1 MSTVQADNKS
11 TTKLAERSI
20 ENIEKV
26 VDLLRRAER
35 LERQYGQWIEALP
48 SSWVARTSDWSEFEP
63 SDLAASLVY
72 PGKVYT
78 FGDLWMANKYNV
90 ARSCRILIWSTIL
103 RCIAWLTGPNDYMMA
118 SQYIEGSRKCR
129 TLIKE
134 ITASVPFVRIF
145 LLSPRKC
152 RGLDTSMNLNTAHGH
167 HNVTKPHYL

>member
-1 MSTVQADNKS
+1 MSTVQADNKA

-26 VDLLRRAER
+26 IDLLRRAER
-35 LERQYGQWIEALP
+35 LEKQYGDWIEALP
-48 SSWVARTSDWSEFEP
+48 PSWVVRTSDWAEFEP

-129 TLIKE
+129 TLIEE
-134 ITASVPFVRIF
+134 ITASVPFVRISF
-145 LLSPRKC
+145 
-152 RGLDTSMNLNTAHGH
+152 T
-167 HNVTKPHYL
+167 